1 MAPERKGGLGRGLA
15 ALIPSAPAEMDK
27 SGKTGAIGNGASDII
42 FGTQGGSNGGAGSE
56 GKKGSAKSA
65 PASQQGGGSGSGSKS
80 EAKKRTTKATKS
92 TEATNPRAC
101 RKSLAHQNRLLA
113 RRLWLPRRTM

>member
-42 FGTQGGSNGGAGSE
+42 FGTQSKQDTQATQAGSDDE
-56 GKKGSAKSA
+56 PKTA
-65 PASQQGGGSGSGSKS
+65 PASKSKP
-80 EAKKRTTKATKS
+80 KKRTTKAL
-92 TEATNPRAC
+92 
-101 RKSLAHQNRLLA
+101 SLIHI
-113 RRLWLPRRTM
+113 